1 MVLVWIGIGI
11 GILIAIVL
19 IKKII
24 KTSPR
29 EPVGFATY
37 CKKCGYKTNGLK
49 CPRCERTSKS
59 NHQKWK

>member
-1 MVLVWIGIGI
+1 MVLVWIGIAVGV
-11 GILIAIVL
+11 LVAIIL

-29 EPVGFATY
+29 SAVIFNLY

-49 CPRCERTSKS
+49 CPRCESS
-59 NHQKWK
+59 QQNHQKWK